1 MDPMLVLYALL
12 GLGAAWTLIWLLII
26 TRTSRAEP
34 ASIVHADA
42 ARLRR
47 HLIFPLLGD
56 LVVVLFVTLKNRS
69 HGRSAASST
78 PRASS

>member
-26 TRTSRAEP
+26 THTSRAEP

-56 LVVVLFVTLKNRS
+56 LVVVLFVTLDRS
-69 HGRSAASST
+69 HGRSAASSK